1 MDRGLDYR
9 PLVDFLRDSSVRNII
24 LLPNTQKRFMDV
36 FNAAAYKQRLLTAA
50 NMGEAVDIAYRE
62 TEPGK
67 ICLLSPAA
75 ASYGIYTNFEE
86 RGKDFIE
93 KVKNHKQ

>member
-1 MDRGLDYR
+1 MD
-9 PLVDFLRDSSVRNII
+9 I
-24 LLPNTQKRFMDV
+24 
-36 FNAAAYKQRLLTAA
+36 FNAAAYKQRLFSVP
-50 NMGEAVDIAYRE
+50 NMTEAVNVAFKE

-75 ASYGIYTNFEE
+75 ASYGYYKNFEE

-93 KVKNHKQ
+93 QIKNH

>member
-1 MDRGLDYR
+1 MDRGLDYT

-24 LLPNTQKRFMDV
+24 LLPNTQRRFMDI
-36 FNAAAYKQRLLTAA
+36 FNAAAYKQRLFTAS
-50 NMGEAVDIAYRE
+50 NMTEAVDIAFRE

-75 ASYGIYTNFEE
+75 ASYGTYTNFEE
-86 RGKDFIE
+86 RGKDFI
-93 KVKNHKQ
+93 KNIKKH